1 MPVINN
7 SSIQDFLRSKGI
19 TKLYHFTDRSNIQS
33 IIDNDGLFSWKDCNN
48 MGISVNRPGGSDTS
62 HSIDSY
68 LGLDGY
74 VRLCFTKNHPMM
86 YVAKN
91 DGRIEDPVVL
101 EIDLS
106 VVELSWTKFSD
117 RNAARNGAVIK
128 LGLSGARNIHFST
141 VRQPTHFNLSDDEKE
156 YYQAEVLILEKVPIS
171 YISNITS
178 FGKPRVP
185 RTTGKIRRQPSNGQ
199 TTNVSNRRRIVISP
213 VLPANTPNR
222 TAASAKTGPKSSN
235 GQTTNVSNRRRVVI
249 SPVVPANTPNR
260 TAASAKTGPKSSNGQ
275 TTNVSNRRRVVI
287 SPVVPANT
295 PNRTAAS
302 AKTSQ
307 KPSNGQTTNMTCNT
321 NNHTS
326 YTTLSNSNNTSNS
339 KGDNNLNYSTSYWS
353 SSNSSKSSSSNSN
366 SSSEEKGN
374 GCIILLVIII
384 LNSIIASLLHL

>member
-1 MPVINN
+1 MPVVNN

-91 DGRIEDPVVL
+91 DGRIVDPVVL

-106 VVELSWTKFSD
+106 VVELSRTKFSD
-117 RNAARNGAVIK
+117 RNAARNGAVINP
-128 LGLSGARNIHFST
+128 GLSGARNIHFST

-178 FGKPRVP
+178 FGIPRVP
-185 RTTGKIRRQPSNGQ
+185 RTTRTIIRQP
-199 TTNVSNRRRIVISP
+199 
-213 VLPANTPNR
+213 
-222 TAASAKTGPKSSN
+222 
-235 GQTTNVSNRRRVVI
+235 
-249 SPVVPANTPNR
+249 
-260 TAASAKTGPKSSNGQ
+260 SNGQ

-302 AKTSQ
+302 AKTSP

-326 YTTLSNSNNTSNS
+326 YTSLSNSNNTSNQ
-339 KGDNNLNYSTSYWS
+339 KGNNNLNYNTSYWS

>member
-260 TAASAKTGPKSSNGQ
+260 TAASAKT
-275 TTNVSNRRRVVI
+275 
-287 SPVVPANT
+287 
-295 PNRTAAS
+295 
-302 AKTSQ
+302 SQ